1 MGLREDNRH
10 PALLRLARAQFR
22 GGRAARAAV
31 RLSFPSAS
39 FAASP
44 SLRVG
49 AHAAWAPRLAA
60 VALFIAL
67 CALVTWWVLTFSAM
81 RTIPVPKTARVAQT
95 EAVETG
101 AIATLFGGSPQA
113 GVRDV
118 KLLGVIADVG
128 RGSGAAVVSVDDG
141 PPKALRAGA
150 ALSSQIRLVEI
161 RDRSIVI
168 ERNGARQTIS
178 LPAETPAARGPAR
191 QSGAASALPTPPSGA
206 AAPMATP
213 VPANDARATQPGAAS
228 EPLVAKP

>member
-1 MGLREDNRH
+1 M
-10 PALLRLARAQFR
+10 
-22 GGRAARAAV
+22 
-31 RLSFPSAS
+31 RLSLPSAS

-44 SLRVG
+44 FRVD
-49 AHAAWAPRLAA
+49 AHAAWLPRLAA
-60 VALFIAL
+60 VVLFIAL
-67 CALVTWWVLTFSAM
+67 CALATWWVLTFSAM

-141 PPKALRAGA
+141 PPKAMRAGA

-161 RDRSIVI
+161 HNRSIVI

-178 LPAETPAARGPAR
+178 LPAETPAARGPVR
-191 QSGAASALPTPPSGA
+191 QPGGAAALPTPPSGA

-213 VPANDARATQPGAAS
+213 VPAPAPIPTPAPAPVPPPANDAAAAQPGVA
-228 EPLVAKP
+228 PDTLVAKP